1 MTFTVSFKN
10 KESILDIPKENYT
23 IKELLEDLEL
33 DTHSY
38 VFRKNDKIVI
48 DESVIEDGDI
58 IKIIQI
64 LYGG

>member
-1 MTFTVSFKN
+1 MTFTVIFKN

>member
-1 MTFTVSFKN
+1 MTFTVIFKN

-48 DESVIEDGDI
+48 DESIIEDGDI

>member
-1 MTFTVSFKN
+1 MTFTVIFKN

-33 DTHSY
+33 DTHTY

>member
-1 MTFTVSFKN
+1 MTFTVIFKN
-10 KESILDIPKENYT
+10 KESILDIPKEDYT